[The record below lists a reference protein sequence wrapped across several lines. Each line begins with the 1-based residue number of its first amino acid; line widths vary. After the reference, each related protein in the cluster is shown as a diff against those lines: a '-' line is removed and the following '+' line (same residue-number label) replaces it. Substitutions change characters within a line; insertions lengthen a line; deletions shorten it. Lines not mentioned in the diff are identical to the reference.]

1 MALNLINSENLAVVA
16 GTEKTV
22 GDSLEARVENL
33 EERIAPL
40 ESHAKWIQAGHV
52 QPSDTDKT
60 VTIPSGVNPEE
71 FLVAIPSGTNVYST
85 ALIPALA
92 EDYTS
97 GTRTRNYYVGS
108 ESAGITVAYT
118 LTANSSGKTYSITY
132 TGSATRGMYVYY
144 R

>member
-1 MALNLINSENLAVVA
+1 MALNLINSENLAVVE

-40 ESHAKWIQAGHV
+40 ESHAKWILAGQV
-52 QPSDTDKT
+52 QPSDTDMT

-71 FLVAIPSGTNVYST
+71 FLVAIPSGTNIYST

-97 GTRTRNYYVGS
+97 GTRTRKYYVGS
-108 ESAGITVAYT
+108 ESTGITVAYT

-132 TGSATRGMYVYY
+132 TGSATRAMYVYY